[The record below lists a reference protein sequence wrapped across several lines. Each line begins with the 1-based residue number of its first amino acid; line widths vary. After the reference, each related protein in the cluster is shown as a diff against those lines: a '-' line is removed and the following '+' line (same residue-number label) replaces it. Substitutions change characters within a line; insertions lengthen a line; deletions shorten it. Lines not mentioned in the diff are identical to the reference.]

1 LRKLSNIHWS
11 IQGPKKRFF
20 GWVSKDKRKDGDGMK
35 RMEIPS
41 TENLGHGHLAC
52 AGCGAAIGM
61 RLTLKALGEKTVMV
75 IPASC
80 WSIIPGSWPYS
91 GFRIPAV
98 HVGFV
103 TGGAT
108 ASGIRAAL
116 DIKGDHETEVVV
128 WAGDGGTFDIGLQSL
143 SGAAERNEDFIYI
156 CNDNEGYMNT
166 GTQRSSA
173 TPYLAWTTTTPVM
186 QPKENPKKDIM
197 AIMADHRIPYAA
209 TATIAYPED
218 FFQKLEKAKRMRGTR
233 FIHLLSPCPPGW
245 RIPSERTV
253 QIARLAVRSKVFPL
267 YEIEDGRSYT
277 IHEESCTVSIKEY
290 LKLQGRFS
298 HLTEEEIE
306 RIQEMVDDEWQRLLR
321 KARC

>member
-1 LRKLSNIHWS
+1 MEK
-11 IQGPKKRFF
+11 
-20 GWVSKDKRKDGDGMK
+20 
-35 RMEIPS
+35 MEIPLS
-41 TENLGHGHLAC
+41 ENLGHGHLAC
-52 AGCGAAIGM
+52 AGCGAAVSM

-75 IPASC
+75 FPASC

-91 GFRIPAV
+91 SFRITAI
-98 HVGFV
+98 HAGFV

-108 ASGIRAAL
+108 ASGVRAAL
-116 DIKGDHETEVVV
+116 DIRGDRETLVAV

-143 SGAAERNEDFIYI
+143 SGAAERNEDFLYI

-173 TPYLAWTTTTPVM
+173 TPLFAWTTTTPVM

-197 AIMADHRIPYAA
+197 AIMAGHQIPYAA

-218 FFQKLEKAKRMRGTR
+218 FLRKMEKAKKIQGTR

-245 RIPSERTV
+245 RISSELSV
-253 QIARLAVRSKVFPL
+253 KISRLAVRSRVFPL
-267 YEIEDGRSYT
+267 YEIENGRSYT
-277 IHEESCTVSIKEY
+277 LQEESQVVPVKEY
-290 LKLQGRFS
+290 LKLQGRFN
-298 HLTEEEIE
+298 HLKEEDLEEIQ
-306 RIQEMVDDEWQRLLR
+306 RRVDDAWERLLR

>member
-1 LRKLSNIHWS
+1 M
-11 IQGPKKRFF
+11 KK
-20 GWVSKDKRKDGDGMK
+20 
-35 RMEIPS
+35 MEIPLS
-41 TENLGHGHLAC
+41 ENLGHGHLAC
-52 AGCGAAIGM
+52 AGCGAGIGM

-91 GFRIPAV
+91 SLRITAI
-98 HVGFV
+98 HAGFV

-108 ASGIRAAL
+108 ASGVRAAL
-116 DIKGDHETEVVV
+116 DIRGDRETLVAV

-143 SGAAERNEDFIYI
+143 SGAAERNEDFLYI

-173 TPYLAWTTTTPVM
+173 TPLFAWTTTTPVM

-197 AIMADHRIPYAA
+197 AIMADHQIPYAA

-218 FFQKLEKAKRMRGTR
+218 FLRKIEKAKKIRGTR

-245 RIPSERTV
+245 RIPSELA
-253 QIARLAVRSKVFPL
+253 IKISRLAVRSRVFPL
-267 YEIEDGRSYT
+267 YEIENGRTYT
-277 IHEESCTVSIKEY
+277 LQEESQVVPVKEY
-290 LKLQGRFS
+290 LKLQGRFN
-298 HLTEEEIE
+298 HLKEEDMKEIQ
-306 RIQEMVDDEWQRLLR
+306 RRVDDAWERLLR

>member
-1 LRKLSNIHWS
+1 MRKT
-11 IQGPKKRFF
+11 
-20 GWVSKDKRKDGDGMK
+20 
-35 RMEIPS
+35 EIPS
-41 TENLGHGHLAC
+41 GENLGHGHLAC
-52 AGCGAAIGM
+52 AGCGAAISM

-75 IPASC
+75 FPASC
-80 WSIIPGSWPYS
+80 WSIVPGFWPYS
-91 GFRIPAV
+91 SFRVTAIHA
-98 HVGFV
+98 GFV

-116 DIKGDHETEVVV
+116 DIRGDRETLVAV
-128 WAGDGGTFDIGLQSL
+128 WAGDGGTFDIGLQAL

-173 TPYLAWTTTTPVM
+173 TPLFAWTTTTPVT

-197 AIMADHRIPYAA
+197 AIMADHQIPYAA

-218 FFQKLEKAKRMRGTR
+218 LVRKMEKAKNIRGTR

-245 RIPSERTV
+245 RTPSELSV
-253 QIARLAVRSKVFPL
+253 KISRLAVRSRVFPL
-267 YEIEDGRSYT
+267 YEIENGRTYT
-277 IHEESCTVSIKEY
+277 LQEESRLVPVKDY

-298 HLTEEEIE
+298 HLTEKDIEET
-306 RIQEMVDDEWQRLLR
+306 QKGVDDAWKRLLR

>member
-1 LRKLSNIHWS
+1 MRKT
-11 IQGPKKRFF
+11 
-20 GWVSKDKRKDGDGMK
+20 
-35 RMEIPS
+35 EIPLS
-41 TENLGHGHLAC
+41 ENLGQGHLAC
-52 AGCGAAIGM
+52 AGCGAAVGM

-75 IPASC
+75 FPASC

-91 GFRIPAV
+91 SFRITAI
-98 HVGFV
+98 HAGFV

-108 ASGIRAAL
+108 ASGVRAAL
-116 DIKGDHETEVVV
+116 DIRGDRETLVAV

-143 SGAAERNEDFIYI
+143 SGAAERNEDFLYI

-173 TPYLAWTTTTPVM
+173 TPLFAWTTTTPVM

-197 AIMADHRIPYAA
+197 AIMADHQIPYAA

-218 FFQKLEKAKRMRGTR
+218 FLRKIEKAKKIRGTR

-245 RIPSERTV
+245 RIPSELA
-253 QIARLAVRSKVFPL
+253 IKISRLAVRSRVFPL
-267 YEIEDGRSYT
+267 YEIENGGSYT
-277 IHEESCTVSIKEY
+277 LQEESQVVPVKEY
-290 LKLQGRFS
+290 LKLQGRFN
-298 HLTEEEIE
+298 HLKEEDMKEIQ
-306 RIQEMVDDEWQRLLR
+306 RRVDDAWERLLR

>member
-1 LRKLSNIHWS
+1 M
-11 IQGPKKRFF
+11 KKIE
-20 GWVSKDKRKDGDGMK
+20 VPD
-35 RMEIPS
+35 

-52 AGCGAAIGM
+52 AGCGAAVSM

-75 IPASC
+75 FPASC

-91 GFRIPAV
+91 SFRIPVV
-98 HVGFV
+98 HAGFA

-108 ASGIRAAL
+108 ASGVRAAL
-116 DIKGDHETEVVV
+116 DIRGDHEAVVAV
-128 WAGDGGTFDIGLQSL
+128 WAGDGGTFDIGLQAL

-173 TPYLAWTTTTPVM
+173 TPMFAWTTTTPVTK
-186 QPKENPKKDIM
+186 PKENPKKDIM

-218 FFQKLEKAKRMRGTR
+218 LLRKMEKAKRIRGTR
-233 FIHLLSPCPPGW
+233 FIHLLSPCSPGW
-245 RIPSERTV
+245 RIPSELT
-253 QIARLAVRSKVFPL
+253 IKISRLAVRSRIFPL
-267 YEIEDGRSYT
+267 YEIENGRSYN
-277 IHEESCTVSIKEY
+277 IQEESRTIPVKEY

-298 HLTEEEIE
+298 HLTDQEIE
-306 RIQEMVDDEWQRLLR
+306 KIQEMADEEWEHLLR

>member
-1 LRKLSNIHWS
+1 MRKT
-11 IQGPKKRFF
+11 
-20 GWVSKDKRKDGDGMK
+20 
-35 RMEIPS
+35 EIPLS
-41 TENLGHGHLAC
+41 ENLGHGHLAC
-52 AGCGAAIGM
+52 AGCGAGIGM

-91 GFRIPAV
+91 SFRITAI
-98 HVGFV
+98 HAGFV

-108 ASGIRAAL
+108 ASGVRAAL
-116 DIKGDHETEVVV
+116 DIRGDRETLVAV

-143 SGAAERNEDFIYI
+143 SGAAERNEDFLYI

-173 TPYLAWTTTTPVM
+173 TPLFAWTTTTPVM

-197 AIMADHRIPYAA
+197 AIMADHQIPYAA

-218 FFQKLEKAKRMRGTR
+218 FLRKIEKAKKIRGTR

-245 RIPSERTV
+245 RISSELSV
-253 QIARLAVRSKVFPL
+253 KISRLAVRSRVFPL
-267 YEIEDGRSYT
+267 YEIENGRTYT
-277 IHEESCTVSIKEY
+277 LQEESQVVPVKEY
-290 LKLQGRFS
+290 LKLQGRFN
-298 HLTEEEIE
+298 HLKEEDMKEIQ
-306 RIQEMVDDEWQRLLR
+306 RRVDDAWERLLR